1 VTEQNE
7 ERSGTDQQDDGPVTE
22 RDAESIGGARSLDP
36 QVRLLWIGNSLVTAV
51 FFGGLVGAASVL
63 LLDWAAWPGAAAFV
77 LLAVLGV
84 VFAVLRYRIWTYEVR
99 PEAVYIERGV
109 LTRIRTIVPHVRI
122 QHVDTQR
129 GPLERTLGL
138 SRVVIYT
145 AGSRQ
150 ADVSIPGLHPDQATR
165 LQNRLRDLAIESEG
179 DDAV

>member
-1 VTEQNE
+1 VTE
-7 ERSGTDQQDDGPVTE
+7 
-22 RDAESIGGARSLDP
+22 RSLDP
-36 QVRLLWIGNSLVTAV
+36 QVRLLWLANSLVTAV
-51 FFGGLVGAASVL
+51 FLGAVVGAAS
-63 LLDWAAWPGAAAFV
+63 AFV
-77 LLAVLGV
+77 LDWPAWSGTIAFLGVGVLGAA
-84 VFAVLRYRIWTYEVR
+84 FAVLRYRIWRYEIR
-99 PEAVYIERGV
+99 SEAVYIRRGV

-129 GPLERTLGL
+129 GPFERTLGL

-150 ADVSIPGLHPDQATR
+150 ADVAIPGLRPDHATD

>member
-1 VTEQNE
+1 M
-7 ERSGTDQQDDGPVTE
+7 TE
-22 RDAESIGGARSLDP
+22 RALDP
-36 QVRLLWIGNSLVTAV
+36 RVRLLWVANSFVTAV
-51 FFGGLVGAASVL
+51 FLGVLAGAGSAFILEWPAWSGTGAFLLVGAL
-63 LLDWAAWPGAAAFV
+63 GA
-77 LLAVLGV
+77 L
-84 VFAVLRYRIWTYEVR
+84 FAGLRYRIWRYEVR
-99 PEAVYIERGV
+99 SEAVYIRRGV

-129 GPLERTLGL
+129 GPFERALGL

-150 ADVSIPGLHPDQATR
+150 ADVAIPGLRPDQATD

>member
-1 VTEQNE
+1 MTE
-7 ERSGTDQQDDGPVTE
+7 
-22 RDAESIGGARSLDP
+22 RSLDP
-36 QVRLLWIGNSLVTAV
+36 QVRLLWLANSLVTAV
-51 FFGGLVGAASVL
+51 FLGAVVGAAS
-63 LLDWAAWPGAAAFV
+63 AFV
-77 LLAVLGV
+77 LDWPAWSGTIAFLGVGVLGAA
-84 VFAVLRYRIWTYEVR
+84 FAVLRYRIWRYEIR
-99 PEAVYIERGV
+99 SEAVYIRRGV

-129 GPLERTLGL
+129 GPFERTLGL

-150 ADVSIPGLHPDQATR
+150 ADVAIPGLRPDQATD

>member
-1 VTEQNE
+1 VTE
-7 ERSGTDQQDDGPVTE
+7 
-22 RDAESIGGARSLDP
+22 RSLDP
-36 QVRLLWIGNSLVTAV
+36 QVRLLWLANSLVTAV
-51 FFGGLVGAASVL
+51 FLGAVVGAAS
-63 LLDWAAWPGAAAFV
+63 AFV
-77 LLAVLGV
+77 LDWPAWSGTIAFLGVGVLGAA
-84 VFAVLRYRIWTYEVR
+84 FAVLRYRIWRYEIR
-99 PEAVYIERGV
+99 SEAVYIRRGV

-129 GPLERTLGL
+129 GPFERTLGL

-150 ADVSIPGLHPDQATR
+150 ADVAIPGLRPDQATD